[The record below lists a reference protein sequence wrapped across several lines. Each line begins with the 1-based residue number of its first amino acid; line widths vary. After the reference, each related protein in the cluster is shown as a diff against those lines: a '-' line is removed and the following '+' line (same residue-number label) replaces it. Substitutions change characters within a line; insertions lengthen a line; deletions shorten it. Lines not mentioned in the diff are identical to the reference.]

1 MTSEKKPL
9 KTFLYISV
17 WVMIWGSIASLIDFP
32 LLKQGIYLEGTIG
45 QYITFSSTGFLSI
58 LIAKRFYKNFVS

>member
-45 QYITFSSTGFLSI
+45 QYITFSSTAFLSI
-58 LIAKRFYKNFVS
+58 LIAKRFYKDFVS

>member
-32 LLKQGIYLEGTIG
+32 LLKQGIYFEGTIG

>member
-32 LLKQGIYLEGTIG
+32 LLKQGIYLEVTIG